1 MHQVSPELF
10 RKILPEM
17 KENELRL
24 LSILYETEG
33 YVPDSRLQME
43 MGLNTKQLGSVFAW
57 FKRRIQSEGG
67 SMPSRSDCFPH
78 QVVNGEWHYRLVDHL
93 RPVVGEFLM
102 KEQVNLMGEKI
113 NEIRRILGS

>member
-17 KENELRL
+17 KKNELKL
-24 LSILYETEG
+24 LSILYEAEG
-33 YVPDSRLQME
+33 YVPTARLEME
-43 MGLNTKQLGSVFAW
+43 MALTKKQLGSVFAW
-57 FKRRIQSEGG
+57 FKMRVHDEGG
-67 SMPSRSDCFPH
+67 SMPNRSDCFPH
-78 QVVNGEWHYRLVDHL
+78 REENGESQYQLRDHL

-102 KEQVNLMGEKI
+102 KKQI

>member
-17 KENELRL
+17 KKNELKL
-24 LSILYETEG
+24 LSVLYEAEG
-33 YVPDSRLQME
+33 YVPSSRLEME

-57 FKRRIQSEGG
+57 FKMRVRNEGG
-67 SMPSRSDCFPH
+67 NMTRRSDCFPH
-78 QVVNGEWHYRLVDHL
+78 REENGESHYQLRDHL

-102 KEQVNLMGEKI
+102 KKQI

>member
-1 MHQVSPELF
+1 MHQVSQELF

-17 KENELRL
+17 KENELKL
-24 LSILYETEG
+24 LAVLYETEG

-43 MGLNTKQLGSVFAW
+43 MGLKTKQLGSVFAW
-57 FKRRIQSEGG
+57 FKRRVQSEGG
-67 SMPSRSDCFPH
+67 SMPNRSDCFPH
-78 QVVNGEWHYRLVDHL
+78 REENGETHYQLRDHL

-102 KEQVNLMGEKI
+102 KKQI